1 MSDDDADLFYS
12 SELEEIFVHLLE
24 YPKDI
29 YLGKTF
35 LNIIKK
41 GCEYWDGD
49 SDILQI
55 SIPFVI
61 QCITDMN
68 LRKAGEVLSEMFK
81 CFYNRFASTA
91 GGRIFYDEEDL

>member
-1 MSDDDADLFYS
+1 MVPQNLT
-12 SELEEIFVHLLE
+12 L
-24 YPKDI
+24 
-29 YLGKTF
+29 LGKTF

-68 LRKAGEVLSEMFK
+68 V
-81 CFYNRFASTA
+81 YNESF
-91 GGRIFYDEEDL
+91 

>member
-1 MSDDDADLFYS
+1 M
-12 SELEEIFVHLLE
+12 HLLE

-68 LRKAGEVLSEMFK
+68 V
-81 CFYNRFASTA
+81 YNESF
-91 GGRIFYDEEDL
+91 